1 MLSTARDHE
10 AVCTEKQR
18 LFLQSRLQSIIPNVS
33 WAYTLHTELGVQRT
47 RGTSVQNVLLFAN
60 AIY

>member
-47 RGTSVQNVLLFAN
+47 RGTSVQNT
-60 AIY
+60 IY